1 MSKRRRSGSSKKVAE
16 AKFWGDNEAPAAEGA
31 DDTGPRR
38 VTPTPDPSV
47 LVRSLGPPPLAV
59 DERESTVH
67 LAAIYGEAVRTA
79 TALLA
84 ANGLLAE
91 PEDA

>member
-16 AKFWGDNEAPAAEGA
+16 AKFWGDTDTPGRG

-47 LVRSLGPPPLAV
+47 LVRSLGPPPLTV

-84 ANGLLAE
+84 ANGLLAQ